1 MTTAISRQLSICTF
15 ADEKTTTPK
24 RSGLAAWTEVV
35 ELHAKRRTRPH
46 KSGVMLGGYAITGTR
61 ADANVPL
68 RSLIQLDID
77 TQGVK
82 DKATGR
88 ILEVKRAA
96 PALDDIRSGIDE
108 YEWCA
113 ASSHWHEPQG
123 GVIKYR
129 VVILPDRDLLREE
142 YEALLEALDERLGG
156 DALDRDAWQWSQ
168 AFYLPSC
175 PAENEADAFFVRN
188 QGAPLPVD
196 EFVRR
201 GQEIIAA
208 QSVQKPSA
216 DLARSLPNASP
227 PPETPE
233 NIDRAKSMLTVI
245 DPDIERSEWRQVCWA
260 VMATGWDCAEN
271 IARDWSTAGET
282 FTEKDFANVVRDFD
296 PMRGTGFGTL
306 VHLARKHGWKEPSAI
321 EEARFTGTGVDVE
334 NGKLF
339 AGMFRNRLLYVHE
352 TGDWLLFDLEQGW
365 VSAPPGEADR
375 AAKDVRANLRR
386 DASYRYKTAG
396 SDDPIVKRMMAH
408 VRYTSKANNLRAMIE
423 MARSEPG
430 MTVRLSEFDDD
441 PMLLGV
447 ANGVLDLRTG
457 TLLPVSPDVLVS
469 KRCGIAYD
477 RTAKCDRFEQFMR
490 EVQPDANVRLFLRQL
505 IGYCLTGR
513 VDEQVF
519 AFLYGHG
526 ANGKSVFVEIVAW
539 LLGDYARKI
548 PTEMLM
554 VHQRNPQGPSPD
566 IVALKGV
573 RFAYANETEEG
584 RRLAEARIKELT
596 GGDRLTGRVP
606 YAKADISFW
615 PSHKLII
622 VGNHKPEIIDTS
634 AGMWRRPM
642 LTPFDQT
649 IPEAMRDPKLLE
661 ALKGEGPGIL
671 NWALAGLR
679 DWLRSGLQ
687 IPEKIKAATA
697 AYRDEQDILGDWIA
711 ENCDTGPSCSVQKRV
726 LYANYVSWTDRN
738 GHRPFSQSRLTR
750 RLNDRGYEVA
760 PDKRTVIGLALTT
773 RAWDV

>member
-196 EFVRR
+196 EFIRR

-227 PPETPE
+227 PPRTPE

-306 VHLARKHGWKEPSAI
+306 VHLARKHGWKEPFAI
-321 EEARFTGTGVDVE
+321 EEVRFTGTGVDVE

-386 DASYRYKTAG
+386 DASDRYKTAG

-408 VRYTSKANNLRAMIE
+408 VRYTSRANNLRAMIE
-423 MARSEPG
+423 MAKSEPG
-430 MTVRLSEFDDD
+430 MTVRLSDFDDD

-469 KRCGIAYD
+469 KRCNIAFD
-477 RTAKCDRFEQFMR
+477 PAANCPRFERFLR
-490 EVQPDANVRLFLRQL
+490 EVQPDGDVRAFLQRFM
-505 IGYCLTGR
+505 GYCLSGG
-513 VDEQVF
+513 VSEQVF
-519 AFLYGHG
+519 AFFYGHG
-526 ANGKSVFVEIVAW
+526 ANGKSVFIELFAW
-539 LLGDYARKI
+539 LLRDYARKI
-548 PTEMLM
+548 ATDMLM
-554 VHQRNPQGPSPD
+554 HHQRNPQGPSPD
-566 IVALKGV
+566 IVSLKGL
-573 RFAYANETEEG
+573 RLAFANETEEG
-584 RRLAEARIKELT
+584 RRLAEARIKDMT
-596 GGDRLTGRVP
+596 GGDTLSGRMP
-606 YAKADISFW
+606 YGKADITFA
-615 PSHKLII
+615 PTHKLII
-622 VGNHKPEIIDTS
+622 VGNHKPEITDNS
-634 AGMWRRPM
+634 HGMWRRVL
-642 LTPFDQT
+642 LTPF
-649 IPEAMRDPKLLE
+649 
-661 ALKGEGPGIL
+661 
-671 NWALAGLR
+671 
-679 DWLRSGLQ
+679 
-687 IPEKIKAATA
+687 
-697 AYRDEQDILGDWIA
+697 
-711 ENCDTGPSCSVQKRV
+711 
-726 LYANYVSWTDRN
+726 
-738 GHRPFSQSRLTR
+738 
-750 RLNDRGYEVA
+750 
-760 PDKRTVIGLALTT
+760 
-773 RAWDV
+773 